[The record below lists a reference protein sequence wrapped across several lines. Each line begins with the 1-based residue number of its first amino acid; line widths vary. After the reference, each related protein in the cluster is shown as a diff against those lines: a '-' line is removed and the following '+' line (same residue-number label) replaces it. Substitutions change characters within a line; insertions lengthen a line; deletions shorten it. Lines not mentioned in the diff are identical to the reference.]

1 MIVFNLQCAKQ
12 HVFESWFKDSAAYER
27 QAKRGLVACPYCG
40 SAKVEKALMAPRLS
54 GTKKSRKAKQDAAPL
69 PVASGPVALGPDP
82 ATEKAAELH
91 RQLSQLRQHIEANFD
106 PVGDNFAEEAR
117 KIHYGEVEQRNIY
130 GRTTA
135 EEAQELAEEGVEFA
149 PVPWVPDKNA

>member
-1 MIVFNLQCAKQ
+1 MILFDLQCAKK

-27 QAKRGLVACPYCG
+27 QAKRGLVTCPYCG
-40 SAKVEKALMAPRLS
+40 SSKVEKALMAPRLA
-54 GTKKSRKAKQDAAPL
+54 GTKKSRKKALDVAAL
-69 PVASGPVALGPDP
+69 PAVVAANP

-91 RQLSQLRQHIEANFD
+91 RKLAQLREHIETNFD
-106 PVGDNFAEEAR
+106 PVGDRFAEEAR
-117 KIHYGEVEQRNIY
+117 KIHYGESEQRNIY

-149 PVPWVPDKNA
+149 PVPWLPDRNA

>member
-1 MIVFNLQCAKQ
+1 MILFDLQCAKK

-54 GTKKSRKAKQDAAPL
+54 GTKKNRKKTPDAVAS
-69 PVASGPVALGPDP
+69 PVAVAADP
-82 ATEKAAELH
+82 ATEKAAEFH
-91 RQLSQLRQHIEANFD
+91 RQLAQLRQHIETNFD
-106 PVGDNFAEEAR
+106 PVGDRFAEEAR

-135 EEAQELAEEGVEFA
+135 QEAQELAEEGVEFA
-149 PVPWVPDKNA
+149 PVPWLPDKNA